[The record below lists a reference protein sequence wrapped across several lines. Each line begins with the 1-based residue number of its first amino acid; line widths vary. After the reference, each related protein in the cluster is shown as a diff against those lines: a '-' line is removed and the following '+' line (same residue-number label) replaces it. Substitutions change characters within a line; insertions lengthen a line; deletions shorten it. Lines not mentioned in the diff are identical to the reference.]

1 MNRQLAEEKT
11 LYENQQ
17 KDLKL
22 LYVSGKD
29 ENLKTEKEYNEAMEH
44 LTIMHLERVLKIANL
59 DADQQRTIEQQLLD
73 FKVKC
78 LQDEE
83 KERKKLEDA
92 AQKKKTNWPGRRNKG
107 SLNRHNSTGN
117 TVNRSAIPSD
127 K

>member
-29 ENLKTEKEYNEAMEH
+29 ENLKTEKEYNETMEH

-83 KERKKLEDA
+83 KSGRNLKMPLKRKRRTG
-92 AQKKKTNWPGRRNKG
+92 QKGETKAHR
-107 SLNRHNSTGN
+107 TGT
-117 TVNRSAIPSD
+117 TVPAIR
-127 K
+127 

>member
-44 LTIMHLERVLKIANL
+44 ITINA
-59 DADQQRTIEQQLLD
+59 
-73 FKVKC
+73 
-78 LQDEE
+78 
-83 KERKKLEDA
+83 
-92 AQKKKTNWPGRRNKG
+92 PGTCSQNC
-107 SLNRHNSTGN
+107 
-117 TVNRSAIPSD
+117 
-127 K
+127 

>member
-1 MNRQLAEEKT
+1 
-11 LYENQQ
+11 
-17 KDLKL
+17 
-22 LYVSGKD
+22 
-29 ENLKTEKEYNEAMEH
+29 MEH

-59 DADQQRTIEQQLLD
+59 DADQRRTIEQQLLD

-92 AQKKKTNWPGRRNKG
+92 AQKKKMNWPGRRNKG
-107 SLNRHNSTGN
+107 SLNRHNSTDN